1 MFASSSLSGNFP
13 VTMLLF
19 MRTAILVDNKSGTD
33 FIILGPIPSYPVAL
47 PESNA
52 KTLIR
57 ILDKMNNSRPII
69 KTFYFP
75 KQNAPNVFFL
85 PILPTFFYF
94 CQHTKMLDTPKWFS
108 DCESVNSVVSIN
120 ISRGYYSGA
129 KTGKKNFQKD

>member
-57 ILDKMNNSRPII
+57 ILDKMNNLRPII

-85 PILPTFFYF
+85 PILPTFFF
-94 CQHTKMLDTPKWFS
+94 IFVRTRKCKIPQNGFPTA
-108 DCESVNSVVSIN
+108 N
-120 ISRGYYSGA
+120 R
-129 KTGKKNFQKD
+129 